1 MRQPLIAGNWKMN
14 CTIDEAVALA
24 SSLRESLGSVV
35 GVEVAVCPPY
45 VDLSA
50 VREVLAET
58 SIRLGAQDVFFED
71 AGAYTG
77 AISPRMLSDLCHFV
91 IVGHSERR
99 RMFGD
104 TDSRVARKVF
114 AATRHSLTPILCVG
128 ETLEEFES
136 QCTAQVLE
144 RQVKAVVR
152 EAEPIPE
159 LVVAYEPVWAI
170 GTGRSADPDAVN
182 ETVAG
187 IRTLLGNAWG
197 SGVADNIRILYGGSV
212 SSANIGGY
220 VRQPDIDGALVGGA
234 SLRAQEFCDIVFA
247 TASTRR

>member
-136 QCTAQVLE
+136 QYTAQVLE

>member
-14 CTIDEAVALA
+14 CTVDEAVALA

-35 GVEVAVCPPY
+35 GVEVAVCPPF
-45 VDLSA
+45 VDLPA
-50 VREVLAET
+50 VRAVLAET

-77 AISPRMLSDLCHFV
+77 AISPRMLTGLCHYV

-99 RMFGD
+99 QMFGD
-104 TDSRVARKVF
+104 TDDGVARRVF
-114 AATRHSLTPILCVG
+114 AATRHSLVPILCVG
-128 ETLEEFES
+128 ETLDEFES
-136 QCTAQVLE
+136 QSTTLVLE
-144 RQVKAVVR
+144 RQVMAVLR
-152 EAEPIPE
+152 ESDPIPE

-170 GTGRSADPDAVN
+170 GTGRSANPDAVN

-187 IRTLLGNAWG
+187 IRKLLGNSWG
-197 SGVADNIRILYGGSV
+197 SDVADNIRILYGGSV
-212 SSANIGGY
+212 NAANIAGY
-220 VRQPDIDGALVGGA
+220 VRQDEIDGALVGGA

>member
-212 SSANIGGY
+212 SSANIAGY